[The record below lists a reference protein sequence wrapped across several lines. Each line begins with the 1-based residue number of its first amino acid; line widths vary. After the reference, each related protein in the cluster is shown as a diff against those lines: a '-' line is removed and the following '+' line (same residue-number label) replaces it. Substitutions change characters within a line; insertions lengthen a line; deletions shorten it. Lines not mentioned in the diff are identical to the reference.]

1 MDSELS
7 FRRKTMRAE
16 LTFKALNRD
25 SRRYML
31 CRTAALA
38 TRKLHRPNTRIQE
51 TMNDA
56 LEYLGGGSRPKVA
69 TAVPNP
75 ESVQLREAA

>member
-1 MDSELS
+1 
-7 FRRKTMRAE
+7 MRAE
-16 LTFKALNRD
+16 LTFKALAND
-25 SRRYML
+25 SKRYML

-56 LEYLGGGSRPKVA
+56 LQYLSGSRPKVA
-69 TAVPNP
+69 TAVPKP
-75 ESVQLREAA
+75 APVQLREAA